1 MKYLDRFLQDWRGQ
15 QAARWVPDNA
25 RVLDIGCFQGEFLS
39 GISSRIARGVGMDP
53 LAKPRQAGNLE
64 LRRAAFEDRLPFSD
78 ATFDVVV
85 MLATLEHMHGKE
97 RLAVEC
103 RRVLDKAGRVVIT
116 VPAPAVDHVLAVL
129 QAIRLVDGMSLE
141 EHHGFRPQDAV
152 RIFQE
157 AGFSLGHSHRFQL
170 GLNNL
175 YVFNR

>member
-78 ATFDVVV
+78 ATFDA
-85 MLATLEHMHGKE
+85 LARHLTAQEI
-97 RLAVEC
+97 VE
-103 RRVLDKAGRVVIT
+103 VT
-116 VPAPAVDHVLAVL
+116 MMVDWHTCC
-129 QAIRLVDGMSLE
+129 
-141 EHHGFRPQDAV
+141 
-152 RIFQE
+152 
-157 AGFSLGHSHRFQL
+157 
-170 GLNNL
+170 
-175 YVFNR
+175 